1 LKYKDYYE
9 VLGVA
14 KNAAEKDIKS
24 AYRKLAK
31 KWHPDANPTNKAKA
45 EERFKEISEAYEVL
59 GDSDKRKK
67 YDALGSNWEQAARQA
82 EAQQRY
88 RSAQGAQGAQGAHGG
103 GFGGGD
109 PFGNASPGGAS
120 GFSDFFDSFFS
131 GAGGGAGR
139 RGATPSYAARGGD
152 LETAVDIT
160 LGEAFTGG
168 AKSVSLQIED
178 NCPRCGGTGLQNQQI
193 CPQCHGTGRTITPKR
208 FDVTIPK
215 GVRDGQRIRLAGQG
229 SRGTAGGPS
238 GDLFLD
244 VRIKADTTYE
254 RKGDDLYVDV
264 PVSIYDLVLGADIR
278 VPTMTGDVTV
288 TVPPGTQSSKMLRL
302 GGKGMPKSRTGGNG
316 DQYVRLLGLLP
327 TNLTDRERELYA
339 ELATLREH
347 AKP

>member
-1 LKYKDYYE
+1 MKYKDYYD
-9 VLGVA
+9 VLGVS
-14 KNAAEKDIKS
+14 KSAAEKDVKS

-31 KWHPDANPTNKAKA
+31 KRHPDSNPTNKAAA

-59 GDSDKRKK
+59 GDSEKRKK

-88 RSAQGAQGAQGAHGG
+88 RSAQTGPQSQTA
-103 GFGGGD
+103 GD
-109 PFGNASPGGAS
+109 PFAGYGGGGSS

-131 GAGGGAGR
+131 GGSGGGR
-139 RGATPSYAARGGD
+139 RGATPSYASRGGD
-152 LETAVDIT
+152 LETSVDIS
-160 LGEAFTGG
+160 LAEAYAGG
-168 AKSVSLQIED
+168 PKSVSLQIED
-178 NCPRCGGTGLQNQQI
+178 NCARCGGSGVVSGQI
-193 CPQCHGTGRTITPKR
+193 CPQCHATGRVISQKR

-229 SRGTAGGPS
+229 SRGANGGPN

-244 VRIKADTTYE
+244 IRVKTDPTYE

-264 PVSIYDLVLGADIR
+264 PVSIYDLVLGANVR
-278 VPTMTGDVTV
+278 VPTMSGDVTV

-302 GGKGMPKSRTGGNG
+302 SGKGMPKVRAGGHG

-327 TNLTDRERELYA
+327 TDLTDRERELYA
-339 ELATLREH
+339 ELAALRRH
-347 AKP
+347 GS

>member
-14 KNAAEKDIKS
+14 KTAAEKDIKS

-31 KWHPDANPTNKAKA
+31 KWHPDSNPTNKVKA

-67 YDALGSNWEQAARQA
+67 YDALGSNWEQAQRQA

-88 RSAQGAQGAQGAHGG
+88 RSAQSGPAGG
-103 GFGGGD
+103 E
-109 PFGNASPGGAS
+109 PFGNAGAGGA

-131 GAGGGAGR
+131 GAGR
-139 RGATPSYAARGGD
+139 RGGSPTYAARGGD
-152 LETAVDIT
+152 LETSIDIT
-160 LGEAFTGG
+160 LGEAYAGG
-168 AKSVSLQIED
+168 KKSVSLQIED
-178 NCPRCGGTGLQNQQI
+178 NCPRCNGSGVVNQQI
-193 CPQCHGTGRTITPKR
+193 CPQCHGTGRTIAAKK

-215 GVRDGQRIRLAGQG
+215 GVRDGQRVRLAGQG
-229 SRGTAGGPS
+229 SRGTNGGPS
-238 GDLFLD
+238 GDLYLD
-244 VRIKADTTYE
+244 LRVQADGTYE

-264 PVSIYDLVLGADIR
+264 PISIYDLVLGADVR
-278 VPTMTGDVTV
+278 VPTMSGDVTV
-288 TVPPGTQSSKMLRL
+288 TVPAGTQSSKMLRL
-302 GGKGMPKSRTGGNG
+302 GGKGMPKVRSGGNG

-339 ELATLREH
+339 ELASLRED
-347 AKP
+347 KR